1 MTIQQKQGVNSFWSS
16 KTTHR
21 CVIRCPHKV
30 SYLVCVS
37 GSFFSQK
44 RTSTT
49 SWWTNRKQLTRKL
62 KNSRYNYTLKY
73 TINMHIHV
81 LPAVRVQVCQWCDCV
96 VIIIIIFF
104 YSRRRCT
111 LNVAWKKQKTTS
123 ERCWCPGELSDHSSI
138 INNAFIHMISNAR
151 VHSSVICYQK
161 HMYLCQ

>member
-96 VIIIIIFF
+96 VIIIIFF
-104 YSRRRCT
+104 LQQKKVYLERSVKEAEDNIREMLMSRRT
-111 LNVAWKKQKTTS
+111 QWSFVYNQ
-123 ERCWCPGELSDHSSI
+123 
-138 INNAFIHMISNAR
+138 
-151 VHSSVICYQK
+151 
-161 HMYLCQ
+161 